1 MSSPDSPEPASPRGR
16 PFPPGQSGN
25 LNGRPKGSR
34 NRITQAIEALIEG
47 QGEALGAKAVEMAL
61 EGDGSMLRALLYTL
75 VPTRRDRTV
84 EFELPKV
91 LTAADALTASSAVL
105 AACAAGELTPNEAGE
120 IMRLISTHVATMDIT
135 KLEQRVVALE
145 EVQAIVQKKQVRQ
158 ERY

>member
-1 MSSPDSPEPASPRGR
+1 
-16 PFPPGQSGN
+16 
-25 LNGRPKGSR
+25 
-34 NRITQAIEALIEG
+34 
-47 QGEALGAKAVEMAL
+47 
-61 EGDGSMLRALLYTL
+61 MLRALLNTL

-120 IMRLISTHVATMDIT
+120 IMRLISSHVATMDIT
-135 KLEQRVVALE
+135 KLEQRVIALE
-145 EVQAIVQKKQVRQ
+145 EFQANVRKKQVRQ